1 MPCARA
7 REAIQYVQMFAPS
20 LATAAPTTELHA
32 ALDGCAAEAV
42 SELPDAALA
51 EDLVELRRAADR
63 VEAEFARR
71 LAVFDRRKV
80 CHREGALSTTSWL
93 RHRCKLS
100 GAGAA
105 ERVAMARH
113 LAELPQTAA
122 AFGRGQVGYEHARV
136 ITRAAESIGDET
148 MQGAEHILV
157 EAATRLDPQQLQI
170 AADHLKHYLAPER
183 SLRDANVG
191 HDRRALF
198 ISPLLDGYR
207 IDGHLDRESGAC
219 LLAALEALIPARASD
234 DTRTPAQR
242 RADALVEL
250 ARQRMEAVG
259 GRPHISLIVRSE
271 TLAGVPAAPGG
282 ELDRAGVVPGE
293 TALRIACDA
302 SLSIITVDGND
313 RLLDVGRATR
323 TNPPSLRRALVA
335 RDRGCRFPG
344 CDRPPEWTD
353 SHHLEHWAHGGK
365 TNAANQV
372 LLCRRHHRL
381 AHEGGWRLEWGPDG
395 VLVAIP
401 P

>member
-1 MPCARA
+1 
-7 REAIQYVQMFAPS
+7 MFAPTIDCQGHA
-20 LATAAPTTELHA
+20 LTDLHA

-71 LAVFDRRKV
+71 LAVFDKRKV
-80 CHREGALSTTSWL
+80 CHLEGALSTTSWL
-93 RHRCKLS
+93 RNRCKLTGS
-100 GAGAA
+100 AAA

-122 AFGRGQVGYEHARV
+122 AFGRGEVGYEQARV
-136 ITRAAESIGDET
+136 ITRAAESIGDEA
-148 MQGAEHILV
+148 MRGAEHILI
-157 EAATRLDPQQLQI
+157 EAADRLDPQQLQI

-183 SLRDANVG
+183 MRRDADDE
-191 HDRRALF
+191 HERRALF
-198 ISPLLDGYR
+198 VSPLLDGYR
-207 IDGHLDRESGAC
+207 IDGHLDREGGAC
-219 LLAALEALIPARASD
+219 LVAALEALLPPRAAD

-250 ARQRMEAVG
+250 ARQRMEAAG
-259 GRPHISLIVRSE
+259 GRPHVSMIVRSE
-271 TLAGVPAAPGG
+271 TLAGAPATPGG
-282 ELDRAGVVPGE
+282 ELGRAGVIPGE

-302 SLSIITVDGND
+302 SLTVVTVDGHD
-313 RLLDVGRATR
+313 RLLTIDRATR
-323 TNPPSLRRALVA
+323 TVPPSLRRALVA

-353 SHHLEHWAHGGK
+353 GHHLRHRARGGEMK
-365 TNAANQV
+365 AANLV

-381 AHEGGWRLEWGPDG
+381 VHEGGWRLEWSKDG
-395 VLVAIP
+395 KLEALP

>member
-1 MPCARA
+1 
-7 REAIQYVQMFAPS
+7 MFAAT
-20 LATAAPTTELHA
+20 LAGTSPITELHSG
-32 ALDGCAAEAV
+32 LDGCAAEAV
-42 SELPDAALA
+42 GELSDAALA

-93 RHRCKLS
+93 RHRCKLTG
-100 GAGAA
+100 GAAA

-122 AFGRGQVGYEHARV
+122 AFGRGEVGYEHTRV
-136 ITRAAESIGDET
+136 ITRAAESIGDEV
-148 MQGAEHILV
+148 MKGAEHILV
-157 EAATRLDPQQLQI
+157 EAAGRLDPQRLQI

-183 SLRDANVG
+183 MRRDANDE

-207 IDGHLDRESGAC
+207 IDGHFDREGGAC
-219 LLAALEALIPARASD
+219 LVAALEALLPPRAAD

-250 ARQRMEAVG
+250 ARQGMEAAG
-259 GRPHISLIVRSE
+259 GRPHVSLIVRSE
-271 TLAGVPAAPGG
+271 TLTGSQAAPGA
-282 ELDRAGVVPGE
+282 ELGRAGVIPGE
-293 TALRIACDA
+293 TARRIVCDA
-302 SLSIITVDGND
+302 SLTVVTVDGDD
-313 RLLDVGRATR
+313 RLLSVDRATR
-323 TNPPSLRRALVA
+323 TVPPSIRRALVA
-335 RDRGCRFPG
+335 RDHGCRFPS
-344 CDRPPEWTD
+344 CDRPPGWTD
-353 SHHLEHWAHGGK
+353 GHHLQYRAHGGEMK
-365 TNAANQV
+365 ASNLV

-381 AHEGGWRLEWGPDG
+381 VHEGGWHLEWAANGD
-395 VLVAIP
+395 LVAKP